1 MMCRTTYFEIFTGFF
16 SSALFYFE
24 KENGIAA
31 QGYSLKNVVG
41 IFFLH
46 FQVILRF
53 IMNDFLKAI
62 PYTTK
67 CSRHFSRDYYEE
79 SL

>member
-24 KENGIAA
+24 KEKGIAA

-41 IFFLH
+41 IFFFFFAFPSDPKIHHEWLFEGYPIH
-46 FQVILRF
+46 YKML
-53 IMNDFLKAI
+53 
-62 PYTTK
+62 
-67 CSRHFSRDYYEE
+67 
-79 SL
+79 

>member
-24 KENGIAA
+24 KEKGIAA

-41 IFFLH
+41 IFFAFPSDPKIH
-46 FQVILRF
+46 
-53 IMNDFLKAI
+53 
-62 PYTTK
+62 
-67 CSRHFSRDYYEE
+67 HE
-79 SL
+79 

>member
-24 KENGIAA
+24 KEKGIAA

-41 IFFLH
+41 IFFFAFPSDPKIH
-46 FQVILRF
+46 
-53 IMNDFLKAI
+53 
-62 PYTTK
+62 
-67 CSRHFSRDYYEE
+67 HE
-79 SL
+79 

>member
-24 KENGIAA
+24 KEKGIAA

-41 IFFLH
+41 IFF
-46 FQVILRF
+46 FFFCIS
-53 IMNDFLKAI
+53 K
-62 PYTTK
+62 
-67 CSRHFSRDYYEE
+67 
-79 SL
+79 